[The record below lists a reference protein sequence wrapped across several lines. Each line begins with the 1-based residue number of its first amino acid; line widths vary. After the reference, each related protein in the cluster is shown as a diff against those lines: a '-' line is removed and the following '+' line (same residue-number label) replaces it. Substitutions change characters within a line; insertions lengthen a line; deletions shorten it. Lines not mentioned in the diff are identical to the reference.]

1 MLVAV
6 LLLAGALAAPGPARA
21 SSALAVEKGCLS
33 CHGTPPRRNTPSIAD
48 LARDYEKYRGQA
60 GAVRKLADKL
70 REGSL
75 FGHIAAH
82 ERLSAEDAERLV
94 QWLVDGAP

>member
-1 MLVAV
+1 MW
-6 LLLAGALAAPGPARA
+6 ALALALPGPVQA

-33 CHGTPPRRNTPSIAD
+33 CHGTPPRRNTPSIAE

>member
-1 MLVAV
+1 MVVAV

-21 SSALAVEKGCLS
+21 SSALAGEKGCLS

>member
-1 MLVAV
+1 M
-6 LLLAGALAAPGPARA
+6 
-21 SSALAVEKGCLS
+21 
-33 CHGTPPRRNTPSIAD
+33 
-48 LARDYEKYRGQA
+48 
-60 GAVRKLADKL
+60 RKLADKL